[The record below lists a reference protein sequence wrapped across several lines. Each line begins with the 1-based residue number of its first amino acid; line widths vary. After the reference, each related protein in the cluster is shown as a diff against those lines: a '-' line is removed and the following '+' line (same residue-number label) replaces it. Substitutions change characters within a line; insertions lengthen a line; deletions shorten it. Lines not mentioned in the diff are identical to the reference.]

1 MWTPKSTMQY
11 HLGTFLAVQWL
22 RLSASTAGGT
32 DLIPG
37 QETEIPLAT
46 GQLSPSTTT
55 RESAVMQ
62 QKILHDATKTQHSQN
77 KQTNK
82 F

>member
-1 MWTPKSTMQY
+1 MWTPKFTMQY
-11 HLGTFLAVQWL
+11 RLGTFLPVQWL
-22 RLSASTAGGT
+22 RLSASIAGGIG
-32 DLIPG
+32 LIPG
-37 QETEIPLAT
+37 QETEIPHAT

-55 RESAVMQ
+55 RESVMMQ
-62 QKILHDATKTQHSQN
+62 QKIPHNATKTQHSQN